1 MNSVVHCQLWMGS
14 LEPYM
19 TENFIMA
26 AFQKMGEDPQTVKL
40 MRNKYTGEP
49 AGYCFVNFLNDE
61 QAVDAMHKL
70 NGKPI
75 PGTNPVVRFRL
86 NSASNQSKAL
96 PGADREFSVW
106 VGDLS
111 SDVDDYNLYRAFSS
125 KYTSIKTAKVILD
138 SSGFSKGYG
147 FVRFGLEEEQKNA
160 LYEMNGFIGL
170 GSRPLKICMPC
181 QSQRAP
187 AAPHPQ
193 LRQLHQPQVSSRV
206 PTVGQQTTRST
217 TIHRFSKGYGFVRF
231 GLEEEQKNAL
241 YEMNGYIGL
250 GSRPLKICNA
260 VPKPKG
266 ASSST
271 SSTPAT
277 PSATSILQSAYSGA
291 ADYTQYYDP
300 SYWQGYAWQGY
311 YDQQQGADA
320 TAYYHQAMSHHA
332 GSGHTTSTQSDW
344 SSHHH
349 AYEAPHEDEDMSLV
363 EHKFTLDADKLNRET
378 VERDRNLWDAL
389 ESSKWLPIEQ
399 LEVF

>member
-75 PGTNPVVRFRL
+75 PGTNPIVRFRL
-86 NSASNQSKAL
+86 NSASNQSKAI
-96 PGADREFSVW
+96 GAMEREFSVW

-111 SDVDDYNLYRAFSS
+111 SDVDDYNLYRAFSN

-147 FVRFGLEEEQKNA
+147 FVRFGLED
-160 LYEMNGFIGL
+160 
-170 GSRPLKICMPC
+170 
-181 QSQRAP
+181 
-187 AAPHPQ
+187 
-193 LRQLHQPQVSSRV
+193 
-206 PTVGQQTTRST
+206 
-217 TIHRFSKGYGFVRF
+217 
-231 GLEEEQKNAL
+231 EQKNAL

-266 ASSST
+266 ST
-271 SSTPAT
+271 TTPTPAT
-277 PSATSILQSAYSGA
+277 PSATSLLQSAYGS
-291 ADYTQYYDP
+291 ADYSQYYDP
-300 SYWQGYAWQGY
+300 AYWQGYAWQGY
-311 YDQQQGADA
+311 YEQQQQGADA
-320 TAYYHQAMSHHA
+320 TSYYHQTMTHHGASHVA
-332 GSGHTTSTQSDW
+332 GQSDW
-344 SSHHH
+344 THLH
-349 AYEAPHEDEDMSLV
+349 AYEAPQEDEDMSLV
-363 EHKFTLDADKLNRET
+363 EHKFTLDVDKVNRES
-378 VERDRNLWDAL
+378 VDRDRNLWDAL